1 MVRGDTDVDL
11 QDKIIERLLDKKAD
25 LSCPVCRSSQ
35 VITRQNSF
43 VDLPIRDQQDGEL
56 TKIRCMYMT
65 CSKCGYVTLFDAKVA
80 LS

>member
-1 MVRGDTDVDL
+1 MDL

-25 LSCPVCRSSQ
+25 LSCPICRASQ

-43 VDLPIRDQQDGEL
+43 VDIPLKDQQDGEV
-56 TKIRCMYMT
+56 TTIRCMYMT
-65 CSKCGYVTLFDAKVA
+65 CSKCGYISLFDAKVA